1 MAMDLFLNTNYTK
14 FVFEHAPLAIERILF
29 LNTDLTNY
37 TNIVFEHRL
46 NGFLSFPIFLRISVW
61 MSRTKP
67 DSQIQSLPN
76 SNELLRMLVR
86 MFVLDYCDDKNLQPK
101 A

>member
-1 MAMDLFLNTNYTK
+1 MAIAMDLLLNTNYTN
-14 FVFEHAPLAIERILF
+14 FVFGHAPLAIERIF
-29 LNTDLTNY
+29 
-37 TNIVFEHRL
+37 F
-46 NGFLSFPIFLRISVW
+46 SFQFFFRISVW
-61 MSRTKP
+61 MSRAKP
-67 DSQIQSLPN
+67 VFQIQSLPN